1 MGVWKSEAEQINV
14 WHNKIREEIKM
25 YVSDCIFCQ
34 IALRKIPSE
43 IAYEDDEIIAFKDN
57 QPLAPVHLL
66 VVPKSHMRS
75 LNDVTSDQEALI
87 GRLLGVIRRLAS
99 EFGVAESGYRVVTNT
114 GTDGGQV
121 VGHLHFHLLGG
132 QALNAK
138 IG

>member
-1 MGVWKSEAEQINV
+1 M
-14 WHNKIREEIKM
+14 
-25 YVSDCIFCQ
+25 SDCIFCK
-34 IALRKIPSE
+34 IARREIPSE
-43 IAYEDDEIIAFKDN
+43 IVYEDDAIIAFKDI
-57 QPLAPVHLL
+57 QPLAPVHL
-66 VVPKSHMRS
+66 VVIPKSHLRS
-75 LNDVTSDQEALI
+75 LNDVTSEYEALM
-87 GRLLGVIRRLAS
+87 GHLLGVIRRLAS

>member
-1 MGVWKSEAEQINV
+1 
-14 WHNKIREEIKM
+14 M
-25 YVSDCIFCQ
+25 YISDDCIFCK
-34 IALRKIPSE
+34 IAQGEIPSE
-43 IAYEDDEIIAFKDN
+43 IAYEDDEIMAFKDI

-66 VVPKSHMRS
+66 VIPKSHLRS
-75 LNDVTSDQEALI
+75 LNDVTSEHEALI
-87 GRLLGVIRRLAS
+87 GHLLGVIRRLAS

-132 QALNAK
+132 QALNAS

>member
-1 MGVWKSEAEQINV
+1 MP
-14 WHNKIREEIKM
+14 
-25 YVSDCIFCQ
+25 VSDCIFCK
-34 IALRKIPSE
+34 IALREIPSE
-43 IAYEDDEIIAFKDN
+43 LAYEDDEIIAFKDN

-66 VVPKSHMRS
+66 VIPKHHLRS
-75 LNDVTSDQEALI
+75 LNDVTPEYETLI
-87 GRLLGVIRRLAS
+87 GHIFSVIRRLAS

-132 QALNAK
+132 QALNAT

>member
-1 MGVWKSEAEQINV
+1 
-14 WHNKIREEIKM
+14 M
-25 YVSDCIFCQ
+25 YVADCIFCK
-34 IALRKIPSE
+34 IAQREIPGE

-66 VVPKSHMRS
+66 VIPKNHMRS
-75 LNDVTSDQEALI
+75 LNDVASDQEALI
-87 GRLLGVIRRLAS
+87 GRLLGVTRRLAG

>member
-1 MGVWKSEAEQINV
+1 MQI
-14 WHNKIREEIKM
+14 K
-25 YVSDCIFCQ
+25 DCIFCQ
-34 IALRKIPSE
+34 IALREIPSE
-43 IAYEDDEIIAFKDN
+43 TVYEDDQVIAFKDI

-66 VVPKSHMRS
+66 IIPKSHLRS
-75 LNDVTSDQEALI
+75 LNDVTPEHESLI
-87 GRLLGVIRRLAS
+87 GHIFSVIHRLAS

-132 QALNAK
+132 QALNTK

>member
-1 MGVWKSEAEQINV
+1 MQVA
-14 WHNKIREEIKM
+14 
-25 YVSDCIFCQ
+25 DCLFCK
-34 IALRKIPSE
+34 IALREIPSE
-43 IAYEDDEIIAFKDN
+43 IAYEDDEVIAFKDI

-66 VVPKSHMRS
+66 VIPKQHLRS
-75 LNDVTSDQEALI
+75 LNEVTPEYETLI
-87 GRLLGVIRRLAS
+87 GHLFSVIRRLTE

-132 QALNAK
+132 QALDAK

>member
-1 MGVWKSEAEQINV
+1 MQVE
-14 WHNKIREEIKM
+14 
-25 YVSDCIFCQ
+25 DCLFCK
-34 IALRKIPSE
+34 IALREIPSE
-43 IAYEDDEIIAFKDN
+43 IAYEDDEVIVFKDN

-66 VVPKSHMRS
+66 IIPKNHLRS
-75 LNDVTSDQEALI
+75 LNDVTPEYETLI
-87 GRLLGVIRRLAS
+87 GHLFGVIRRLAE